1 MSHGTNVEL
10 ALRDLAIEIEK
21 LQQDRDKWRD
31 WATDYAYD
39 DPTCECERCDAVMQ
53 AYTGCTCRSKPNACP
68 EHHDP
73 TRD

>member
-10 ALRDLAIEIEK
+10 ALRDLSIEIEK
-21 LQQDRDKWRD
+21 LQQDRDRWRD